1 MIQRARLFLLL
12 VAAALSVAS
21 AARADVGVVRAQFT
35 DRVERG
41 APVAAQASLGR
52 ATSLTYWVEVRN
64 TDAPTAVTLVWRL
77 DGREVARQ
85 TLEVGRAP
93 RWRSWGSWR
102 TRGARAVEVQVID
115 ARGATLRTDQIALR

>member
-1 MIQRARLFLLL
+1 MIQRARLVLLL
-12 VAAALSVAS
+12 VVALLSFAS
-21 AARADVGVVRAQFT
+21 AAHADVGVVRGQFT

-41 APVAAQASLGR
+41 QPVAARDALGR
-52 ATSLTYWVEVRN
+52 GTNLTYWVEVRN

-93 RWRSWGSWR
+93 RWRTWGSWR

-115 ARGATLRTDQIALR
+115 VRGATLHTDQIALR